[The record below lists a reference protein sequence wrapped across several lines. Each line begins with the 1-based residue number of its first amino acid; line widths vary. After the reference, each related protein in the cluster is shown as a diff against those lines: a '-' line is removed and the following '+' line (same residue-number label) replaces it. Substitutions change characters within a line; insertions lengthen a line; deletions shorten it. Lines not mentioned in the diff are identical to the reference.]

1 MSALENAQQQETT
14 LRAAPVLGMYGQA
27 WKRLK
32 RHRLAMF
39 SLAFLV
45 FLSVLA
51 IFAPF
56 VTNFSYFDQTAE
68 HALQFPNATYW
79 FGTDSLGRDLFSRI
93 IYGARISLA
102 VGFFTALFSLVVG
115 TIYGSISGFA
125 GGKIDTAF
133 MRVADVL
140 NALPSILVTVLIMLV
155 VGRGPVGI
163 FLALGI
169 VGWISSA
176 RLVRGQVLQA
186 KEMTYVEAARAI
198 GVTRTRIL
206 FAHILPNIMGPVIV
220 NLTFD
225 IPQNI
230 LAESFLS
237 FVGLGLE
244 PPYASWGTLANE
256 GWRAYRTYPYLIIFP
271 GAVLFFTILAFNFLG
286 DGLRDALDPQA
297 NQTRE

>member
-1 MSALENAQQQETT
+1 MQGL
-14 LRAAPVLGMYGQA
+14 YGQA

-32 RHRLAMF
+32 RHKLAMV
-39 SLAFLV
+39 SLV
-45 FLSVLA
+45 FLTVISILA
-51 IFAPF
+51 ICAPLITRF
-56 VTNFSYFDQTAE
+56 TYAE
-68 HALQFPNATYW
+68 QNADMALQAPNATYW

-93 IYGARISLA
+93 VYGAQISLA
-102 VGFFTALFSLVVG
+102 VGFFTAIFSLIIG
-115 TIYGSISGFA
+115 TIYGSISGYA
-125 GGKIDTAF
+125 GGKIDTG
-133 MRVADVL
+133 MQRTADIL

-155 VGRGPVGI
+155 VGRGPTGI

-169 VGWISSA
+169 VGWIGGA

-186 KEMTYVEAARAI
+186 KEMTYVEAARSL

-206 FAHILPNIMGPVIV
+206 FSHILPNIMGPVIV

-271 GAVLFFTILAFNFLG
+271 GVALFLTILAFNFLG
-286 DGLRDALDPQA
+286 DGLRDALDPHSSK
-297 NQTRE
+297 TRE

>member
-1 MSALENAQQQETT
+1 MSGAAAQAQVRGLWGE
-14 LRAAPVLGMYGQA
+14 A

-32 RHRLAMF
+32 RHRLAMLSLSF
-39 SLAFLV
+39 LAFM
-45 FLSVLA
+45 SVLA
-51 IFAPF
+51 ILAPW
-56 VTNFSYFDQTAE
+56 VTRFTYAEQTAE
-68 HALQFPNATYW
+68 HALQFPNSMYW

-102 VGFFTALFSLVVG
+102 VGFFTAIFSLVIG
-115 TIYGSISGFA
+115 TIYGGISGYA
-125 GGKIDTAF
+125 GGKVDTLL
-133 MRVADVL
+133 MRTADVL

-155 VGRGPVGI
+155 VGRGPTGI

-169 VGWISSA
+169 VGWISGA

-206 FAHILPNIMGPVIV
+206 FSHILPNIMGPVIV

-244 PPYASWGTLANE
+244 PPFASWGTLANE
-256 GWRAYRTYPYLIIFP
+256 GWRAYRTYPYLIVFP
-271 GAVLFFTILAFNFLG
+271 GVVLFLTILAFNFLG
-286 DGLRDALDPQA
+286 DGLRDALDPQ
-297 NQTRE
+297 TIKTKE

>member
-1 MSALENAQQQETT
+1 MVS
-14 LRAAPVLGMYGQA
+14 
-27 WKRLK
+27 
-32 RHRLAMF
+32 
-39 SLAFLV
+39 LV
-45 FLSVLA
+45 FLTFLSLVA
-51 IFAPF
+51 IAAPF
-56 VTNFSYFDQTAE
+56 VTRFTYFDQNAE
-68 HALQFPNATYW
+68 MALQFPNGTYW

-93 IYGARISLA
+93 IYGARISLS
-102 VGFFTALFSLVVG
+102 VGFFTAIFSLVIG
-115 TIYGSISGFA
+115 TIYGSTSGYV
-125 GGKIDTAF
+125 GGKLDTVM
-133 MRVADVL
+133 MRMADIL

-169 VGWISSA
+169 TGWIGGA

-186 KEMTYVEAARAI
+186 KEMTYVEAARSL
-198 GVTRTRIL
+198 GVRRHRIL
-206 FAHILPNIMGPVIV
+206 FQHILPNILGPVIV

-256 GWRAYRTYPYLIIFP
+256 GWRAYRTYPYLIVFP

-286 DGLRDALDPQA
+286 DGLRDALDPQ
-297 NQTRE
+297 TTKGGH

>member
-1 MSALENAQQQETT
+1 VQGL
-14 LRAAPVLGMYGQA
+14 YGSA

-39 SLAFLV
+39 SLVFLLL
-45 FLSVLA
+45 LSVLA
-51 IFAPF
+51 LAAPLITRF
-56 VTNFSYFDQTAE
+56 TYFEQNAE
-68 HALQFPNATYW
+68 EALKFPNATYW

-93 IYGARISLA
+93 IYGARISLS
-102 VGFFTALFSLVVG
+102 VGFFTAIFSLLIG
-115 TIYGSISGFA
+115 TIYGSISGYL
-125 GGKIDTAF
+125 GGKVDTIL
-133 MRVADVL
+133 MRVADIL
-140 NALPSILVTVLIMLV
+140 YALPSILVTVLIMLV

-169 VGWISSA
+169 VGWISGA

-186 KEMTYVEAARAI
+186 KEMTYVEAARSL
-198 GVTRTRIL
+198 GVRSHRIL
-206 FAHILPNIMGPVIV
+206 FQHILPNILGPVIV

-271 GAVLFFTILAFNFLG
+271 GLVLFLTILAFNFLG
-286 DGLRDALDPQA
+286 DGLRDALDPQ
-297 NQTRE
+297 TTKTKE

>member
-1 MSALENAQQQETT
+1 M
-14 LRAAPVLGMYGQA
+14 RGMYSES

-32 RHRLAMF
+32 RHRLAMV
-39 SLAFLV
+39 SLAFLI
-45 FLSVLA
+45 FLSLA
-51 IFAPF
+51 ALFAPF
-56 VTNFSYFDQTAE
+56 ITNFTYFDQNAD
-68 HALQFPNATYW
+68 HALQFPSKMYW

-102 VGFFTALFSLVVG
+102 VGFFTAIFSLVIG
-115 TIYGSISGFA
+115 TIYGSVSGFA
-125 GGKIDTAF
+125 GGTIDTIL
-133 MRVADVL
+133 MRIADVL

-155 VGRGPVGI
+155 VGRGPTGI

-169 VGWISSA
+169 VGWIGGA

-186 KEMTYVEAARAI
+186 KEMTYVEAARAL
-198 GVTRTRIL
+198 GVKKSRIL
-206 FAHILPNIMGPVIV
+206 FSHILPNIMGPVIV

-244 PPYASWGTLANE
+244 PPFASWGTLANE

-271 GAVLFFTILAFNFLG
+271 GVVLFLTILAFNFLG
-286 DGLRDALDPQA
+286 DGLRDALDPQTTKTKA
-297 NQTRE
+297 